1 MKRGLLSCWL
11 LLFATQAFGHRLDE
25 CLQAT
30 RIAVAINRIDLS
42 IDLTPGVAVAGEF
55 LLGIDKDRD
64 GRVSDEERDSYARR
78 VLQDL
83 QVGLDGKALTLTL
96 TLTLT
101 NAAFP
106 ALREVRA
113 GLGVIRIQA
122 AAAFARLTPGA
133 HTLSLTNTHL
143 PGISVYLVNA
153 LVPKDRAIRIMKQ
166 TRDESQ
172 KDYHLEFRAS
182 PPTP

>member
-1 MKRGLLSCWL
+1 MKPGLLSCWL

-30 RIAVAINRIDLS
+30 RIAVAIDRIDLS
-42 IDLTPGVAVAGEF
+42 IDLTPGVAVAGEL

-64 GRVSDEERDSYARR
+64 GRVSDEERDIYARH
-78 VLQDL
+78 VLRDL
-83 QVGLDGKALTLTL
+83 QVGLDGKAL

-113 GLGVIRIQA
+113 GLGVIRIRA
-122 AAAFARLTPGA
+122 TASIAPLKPGV
-133 HTLSLTNTHL
+133 HTLSHTNLHL

-153 LVPKDRAIRIMKQ
+153 LVPKDRALRLMKQ

-172 KDYHLEFRAS
+172 RDYRLEFSVS

>member
-1 MKRGLLSCWL
+1 MNPGLLSCWL

-30 RIAVAINRIDLS
+30 RIAVAVDRVDLS
-42 IDLTPGVAVAGEF
+42 IDLTPGLAVVGEF

-96 TLTLT
+96 R

-122 AAAFARLTPGA
+122 TASFAPLKPGA
-133 HTLSLTNTHL
+133 HTLSHTNLHL
-143 PGISVYLVNA
+143 PAISVYLVNA
-153 LVPKDRAIRIMKQ
+153 LAPKDRAIRIIKQ

-172 KDYHLEFRAS
+172 KEYQLDFGAS
-182 PPTP
+182 YAP

>member
-1 MKRGLLSCWL
+1 MKPGLLGCWL

-64 GRVSDEERDSYARR
+64 GRVSDEERDIHARH
-78 VLQDL
+78 VLRDL
-83 QVGLDGKALTLTL
+83 QVGLDGKTL

-122 AAAFARLTPGA
+122 TASIAPLKPGV
-133 HTLSLTNTHL
+133 HTLSHTNLHL

-172 KDYHLEFRAS
+172 KDYRLEFSVS
-182 PPTP
+182 PPAP

>member
-1 MKRGLLSCWL
+1 MKLGLLSCWL

-42 IDLTPGVAVAGEF
+42 IDLTPGLAIVGEF

-64 GRVSDEERDSYARR
+64 GRISDEERDTYARH
-78 VLQDL
+78 VLQNL

-96 TLTLT
+96 T
-101 NAAFP
+101 NVAFP

-122 AAAFARLTPGA
+122 TASFAPLKPGA
-133 HTLSLTNTHL
+133 NTLSLTNLHL

-172 KDYHLEFRAS
+172 KDYRLEFRVS